1 MKRHLQFPLAGFVLL
16 VVGMVWSASATAQM
30 TGFVVEV
37 DTVFYGADTPT
48 PDDTFDPEGILDGYA
63 SFIVYAEFTNPTD
76 VLSAVF
82 ADTGAGSSPM
92 GIDAPCNCYNP
103 VDADFA
109 MNATNTPFFWDFL
122 PLNEYDT
129 FWTIGMLSGD
139 ASFDGTPG
147 VLPSKVGDTEGN
159 QAGADVCS
167 HQVENGLLYVLPVL
181 DVGTGTV
188 VGPPNA
194 VAGDDLRV
202 EVARVTTCGD
212 WTFSANCQV
221 FVEGVQEPPQLWLIE
236 EQSLNGAIEVSHP
249 CLDYA
254 SEQANVSGVLTT
266 CPGDNAEVGLEFLGS
281 ADVPSTAYS
290 LYAFPDGFVF
300 SDDEETILDFTD
312 IEVVAE
318 TDVNSFSDVEP
329 GDYAVLVL
337 DAYGCMDTTRFTVVA
352 PDPIEAMPS
361 IGNQN
366 SCFGEADASIVI
378 PDSLLVGGTGDLNVT
393 VLSPAGNPMG
403 GGTFTEEGFELS
415 GLVCLNGDGTYEVT
429 TTDDNGCSRVD
440 IVYVNCPEPIEWTVD
455 WTDVVCAGA
464 SDGTIVAE
472 ASGGSGGE
480 LYLTNNL
487 STPVLLSAAAD
498 SLPLTASI
506 GDLGPTLYQVWVYDA
521 LNCTS
526 DTAFITVEEPAPIE
540 LSITNVTDLTCESDC
555 NGSVEFSAIGG
566 SGQLD
571 TDFLL
576 LPMGVPVDE
585 NLGLCAGDYLL
596 QVTDTSGCLNAAEF
610 EVDAPPPL
618 SFLPFENS
626 ITPVTC
632 TGMSDGTIDLFGGG
646 GTVTLGEWSWYVLDS
661 AGQQIAT
668 NLNQNGLNN
677 LSEMTYTAHITDQIG
692 CTHDTT
698 FEIGVQYQTDME
710 LSTLT
715 SPVTCWGAADG
726 TATVSVNG
734 GEAPFSFEW
743 SDPFGQTAST
753 AVGLTE
759 DTYTVVVTDALGC
772 RRSASQAVEA
782 IDGCLFIA
790 DALTPNNDGKNDDWV
805 VGGLE
810 DFPQSRVVVVN
821 RWGQRV
827 FETQGGLERWDGRF
841 SGQRLPVADYYY
853 TIELN
858 PGTLPIRGTVTIKY

>member
-1 MKRHLQFPLAGFVLL
+1 MM
-16 VVGMVWSASATAQM
+16 GMVWSASATAQM

-76 VLSAVF
+76 FLSAVY
-82 ADTGAGSSPM
+82 ADTTNGGSLPM
-92 GIDAPCNCYNP
+92 GIDAPCGCHNP
-103 VDADFA
+103 VDVDFVMTSGNQA
-109 MNATNTPFFWDFL
+109 SNWPFL
-122 PLNEYDT
+122 PLEQYDT

-139 ASFDGTPG
+139 ATVDGVDG
-147 VLPSKVGDTEGN
+147 VLPSKIGDTGSSE
-159 QAGADVCS
+159 AGENICS
-167 HQVENGLLYVLPVL
+167 HQVENGVLFLLPVTDL
-181 DVGTGTV
+181 GTGDV

-194 VAGDDLRV
+194 FAGNDLRV

-221 FVEGVQEPPQLWLIE
+221 FVNGDQEQEEVWLIE
-236 EQSLNGAIEVSHP
+236 EQAVSGAIEVSHP

-254 SEQANVSGVLTT
+254 SEEADVSGVLTT
-266 CPGDNAEVGLEFLGS
+266 CPGDNAEVSLEFLGS
-281 ADVPSTAYS
+281 TDVPNTAYD
-290 LYAFPDGFVF
+290 LYAFPEGFAF

-312 IEVVAE
+312 GALVAE
-318 TDVNSFSDVEP
+318 TNVNSFSDVEP

-361 IGNQN
+361 IGDQN

-378 PDSLLVGGTGDLNVT
+378 PNSSLVGGTGDLNVT
-393 VLSPAGNPMG
+393 VLSPAGNPMD
-403 GGTFTEEGFELS
+403 GGTFTNEGFELS

-440 IVYVNCPEPIEWTVD
+440 TVYVNCPEPIEWTVD

-498 SLPLTASI
+498 TLPLTASI
-506 GDLGPTLYQVWVYDA
+506 GDLGPTIYQVWVYDV

-526 DTAFITVEEPAPIE
+526 DTALITVEEPAPIE
-540 LSITNVTDLTCESDC
+540 LSIANVTDLTCASDC
-555 NGSVEFSAIGG
+555 DGSVEFSAIGG

-571 TDFLL
+571 IDFVSM
-576 LPMGVPVDE
+576 PMGISVDE
-585 NLGLCAGDYLL
+585 SLGLCAGDFLL
-596 QVTDTSGCLNAAEF
+596 QVTDTSGCQNVLAFA
-610 EVDAPPPL
+610 VDAPPPL
-618 SFLPFENS
+618 SFAQGFTES

-632 TGMSDGTIDLFGGG
+632 TGMSDGSIDIFGAG
-646 GTVTLGEWSWYVLDS
+646 GTVTLEEWSWYVVDT
-661 AGQQIAT
+661 AGQQVAT

-692 CTHDTT
+692 CTHDST
-698 FEIGVQYQTDME
+698 FVIGVLNETDME

-782 IDGCLFIA
+782 IEGCLFIA

>member
-1 MKRHLQFPLAGFVLL
+1 M
-16 VVGMVWSASATAQM
+16 VGMVWSASATAQM

-48 PDDTFDPEGILDGYA
+48 PDDTFDPEGVLDGYA

-82 ADTGAGSSPM
+82 ADVPAGLSDFPLQ
-92 GIDAPCNCYNP
+92 IDAPCGCWDP
-103 VDADFA
+103 VPGTGTLDQSL
-109 MNATNTPFFWDFL
+109 NSQNL
-122 PLNEYDT
+122 INLLYPLNQYDS
-129 FWTIGMLSGD
+129 FWTIGMLTSD
-139 ASFDGTPG
+139 EVFDGTPG
-147 VLPSKVGDTEGN
+147 II
-159 QAGADVCS
+159 
-167 HQVENGLLYVLPVL
+167 
-181 DVGTGTV
+181 
-188 VGPPNA
+188 PNA
-194 VAGDDLRV
+194 IISGVPDPYVCNTNIVDGSFSAIGAPNAIAGDDLRV

-221 FVEGVQEPPQLWLIE
+221 FVNGDQAQEQLWFIE
-236 EQSLNGAIEVSHP
+236 QQLVGGELVEDGEIGVSHP

-254 SEQANVSGVLTT
+254 SEEASVSGVLMT
-266 CPGDNAEVGLEFLGS
+266 CAGDNAEVGLEFLGS
-281 ADVPSTAYS
+281 ADVPSTSYN
-290 LYAFPDGFVF
+290 LYAFPDGFAF
-300 SDDEETILDFTD
+300 SDPEETILDFTD
-312 IEVVAE
+312 IDVVAE

-337 DAYGCMDTTRFTVVA
+337 DDYGCMDTTRFTVVA
-352 PDPIEAMPS
+352 PEPIEAMPS

-378 PDSLLVGGTGDLNVT
+378 PDSLLVGGTGDLTVT
-393 VLSPAGNPMG
+393 VLSPVGNPMG
-403 GGTFTEEGFELS
+403 GGTFSDDGFELS

-429 TTDDNGCSRVD
+429 TTDDNGCFRVD
-440 IVYVNCPEPIEWTVD
+440 TVYVNCPEPIEWTVD
-455 WTDVVCAGA
+455 WTNVVCAGA

-480 LYLTNNL
+480 LYLTNNQ
-487 STPVLLSAAAD
+487 SAPVLLSAEAD

-526 DTAFITVEEPAPIE
+526 DTAFITVEEPAPLE
-540 LSITNVTDLTCESDC
+540 LIVGDVTNPSCGLDC
-555 NGSVEFSAIGG
+555 DGSVDVTAIGG
-566 SGQLD
+566 SGELTVGYFNQTSGTFF
-571 TDFLL
+571 TDS
-576 LPMGVPVDE
+576 
-585 NLGLCAGDYLL
+585 LGLCAGEYIVT
-596 QVTDTSGCLNAAEF
+596 VTDTSACETAELFTIEAPDPLGFLIFPFNA
-610 EVDAPPPL
+610 
-618 SFLPFENS
+618 
-626 ITPVTC
+626 TC
-632 TGMSDGTIDLFGGG
+632 TGMSDGSADIFPKG
-646 GTVTLGEWSWYVLDS
+646 GTVTLGEWDWFVLDT
-661 AGQQIAT
+661 AGQVA
-668 NLNQNGLNN
+668 NLDN
-677 LSEMTYTAHITDQIG
+677 LSEMTYTAHVTDQVG
-692 CTHDTT
+692 CTYSET
-698 FEIGVQYQTDME
+698 FDIGINYVTDME

-734 GEAPFSFEW
+734 GEAPFTFEW
-743 SDPFGQTAST
+743 SDPFSQTAST

-772 RRSASQAVEA
+772 RRSTSQTVEA
-782 IDGCLFIA
+782 IEGCLFIA

-858 PGTLPIRGTVTIKY
+858 PGSLPIRGTVTIKY

>member
-1 MKRHLQFPLAGFVLL
+1 MKRHLQFPLAGLVLL
-16 VVGMVWSASATAQM
+16 MVGMVWSASATAQM
-30 TGFVVEV
+30 IGFVVEV

-48 PDDTFDPEGILDGYA
+48 PDDTFDPEGVLDGYA

-76 VLSAVF
+76 VLSAIF
-82 ADTGAGSSPM
+82 ADVPAGVSDLPLQ
-92 GIDAPCNCYNP
+92 IDAPCGCWDVASASLTLAHPFNSLNFIEDNYT
-103 VDADFA
+103 DFH
-109 MNATNTPFFWDFL
+109 L
-122 PLNEYDT
+122 YEYDS
-129 FWTIGMLSGD
+129 FWTIGMLYSD
-139 ASFDGTPG
+139 QEFDGSPG
-147 VLPSKVGDTEGN
+147 
-159 QAGADVCS
+159 DVPLFVTSEIDPQTCNAS
-167 HQVENGLLYVLPVL
+167 ISDGSFST
-181 DVGTGTV
+181 TGS
-188 VGPPNA
+188 PPNA
-194 VAGDDLRV
+194 IAGDDFRV

-212 WTFSANCQV
+212 WSFSANCQV
-221 FVEGVQEPPQLWLIE
+221 FEQGMQSSAEIWLMNEQDSLDLNSFGFMAVE
-236 EQSLNGAIEVSHP
+236 HP
-249 CLDYA
+249 CQDYSILDPEINGLTISCA
-254 SEQANVSGVLTT
+254 GETTNV
-266 CPGDNAEVGLEFLGS
+266 EIEFLGS
-281 ADVPSTAYS
+281 DDLPSTSYD
-290 LYAFPDGFVF
+290 LYIF
-300 SDDEETILDFTD
+300 DDDQFDQLDFSEG
-312 IEVVAE
+312 EVVGQLVE
-318 TDVNSFSDVEP
+318 QTPPDVIVFQDLFP
-329 GDYAVLVL
+329 GNYAVKVE
-337 DAYGCMDTTRFTVVA
+337 DIYGCMDTTRFTVVA

-393 VLSPAGNPMG
+393 VSSPAGNPMG
-403 GGTFTEEGFELS
+403 GGTFTDEGFELS

-429 TTDDNGCSRVD
+429 TTDDNLCFRVD
-440 IVYVNCPEPIEWTVD
+440 TVYVNCPEPIEWTVD

-480 LYLTNNL
+480 LYLTNNQ
-487 STPVLLSAAAD
+487 SAPVLLSAAAD
-498 SLPLTASI
+498 TLPLTASI
-506 GDLGPTLYQVWVYDA
+506 GNLGPTIYQVWVYDA
-521 LNCTS
+521 LNCNS
-526 DTAFITVEEPAPIE
+526 DTAFITVEEPAPLE

-555 NGSVEFSAIGG
+555 DGSIEYTAIGG

-571 TDFLL
+571 VQFVSM
-576 LPMGVPVDE
+576 PMGTPVDE
-585 NLGLCAGDYLL
+585 SFGLCVGDYLL
-596 QVTDTSGCLNAAEF
+596 QVTDTAGCDNGAEF
-610 EVDAPPPL
+610 AVDAPPPL
-618 SFLPFENS
+618 SFIFENM
-626 ITPVTC
+626 TPATC
-632 TGMSDGTIDLFGGG
+632 TGMSDGTIDIFGVG
-646 GTVTLGEWSWYVLDS
+646 GTVTLEEWSWYVVDS
-661 AGQQIAT
+661 AGQQVAT

-677 LSEMTYTAHITDQIG
+677 LSEMIYSAHITDQIG
-692 CTHDTT
+692 CTHDSI
-698 FEIGVQYQTDME
+698 FEVGVQFQTDME

-734 GEAPFSFEW
+734 GEAPFTFEW
-743 SDPFGQTAST
+743 SDPFSQTAST

-772 RRSASQAVEA
+772 RRSASQAVGA
-782 IDGCLFIA
+782 IEGCLFIA

-858 PGTLPIRGTVTIKY
+858 PGSLPIRGTVTIKY

>member
-1 MKRHLQFPLAGFVLL
+1 MKRHLQFPLASLVLL
-16 VVGMVWSASATAQM
+16 MVGMAWSASATAQM

-48 PDDTFDPEGILDGYA
+48 PDDEFDVDGVLDGYA

-82 ADTGAGSSPM
+82 ADVPAGLSAFPLQ
-92 GIDAPCNCYNP
+92 IDAPCGCWDP
-103 VDADFA
+103 VPGTVTLDETLNSQNLIDLLF
-109 MNATNTPFFWDFL
+109 
-122 PLNEYDT
+122 PLHQYDS
-129 FWTIGMLSGD
+129 FWTIGML
-139 ASFDGTPG
+139 ASDEEFAGTPG
-147 VLPSKVGDTEGN
+147 IVP
-159 QAGADVCS
+159 
-167 HQVENGLLYVLPVL
+167 
-181 DVGTGTV
+181 TV
-188 VGPPNA
+188 VFDAADPAVCNTSVDDGSLLAIGAPNA
-194 VAGDDLRV
+194 IAGSDLRV

-212 WTFSANCQV
+212 WSFSANCQV
-221 FVEGVQEPPQLWLIE
+221 FENGDQDQQQLWFIE
-236 EQSLNGAIEVSHP
+236 EEDVDGVIEVSHP

-254 SEQANVSGVLTT
+254 AEQQANVSGELTT
-266 CPGDNAEVGLEFLGS
+266 CPGDNAEVELEFLGS
-281 ADVPSTAYS
+281 ADVPSTAYD
-290 LYAFPDGFVF
+290 LYAFPDGFAF
-300 SDDEETILDFTD
+300 SDEEETILDFTD
-312 IEVVAE
+312 GALVAQ
-318 TDVNSFSDVEP
+318 TNVNSFSDVEP

-337 DAYGCMDTTRFTVVA
+337 DDYGCRDTTRFTVVA

-378 PDSLLVGGTGDLNVT
+378 PESLLVGGTGDLNVT

-403 GGTFTEEGFELS
+403 GGTFTDEGFELS

-429 TTDDNGCSRVD
+429 TTDDNGCFRVD
-440 IVYVNCPEPIEWTVD
+440 TVYVNCPEPIEWTVD

-480 LYLTNNL
+480 LYLTNNQ
-487 STPVLLSAAAD
+487 SAPVLLSAAAD
-498 SLPLTASI
+498 TLPLTASI
-506 GDLGPTLYQVWVYDA
+506 GNLGPTLYQVWVYDA

-526 DTAFITVEEPAPIE
+526 DTAFITVEEPAPLE
-540 LSITNVTDLTCESDC
+540 LSIANVTDLTCESDC
-555 NGSVEFSAIGG
+555 DGSIEYTAIGG

-571 TDFLL
+571 VQFVSM
-576 LPMGVPVDE
+576 PMGTPVDE
-585 NLGLCAGDYLL
+585 SFGLCVGDYLL
-596 QVTDTSGCLNAAEF
+596 QVTDAAGCDIGEEF
-610 EVDAPPPL
+610 AVDAPPPL
-618 SFLPFENS
+618 SFLFENM
-626 ITPVTC
+626 TPATC
-632 TGMSDGTIDLFGGG
+632 TGMSDGTIDIFGAG
-646 GTVTLGEWSWYVLDS
+646 GTATLEEWSWYVVDS
-661 AGQQIAT
+661 AGQQVAT

-677 LSEMTYTAHITDQIG
+677 LSEMIYTAYITDQIG
-692 CTHDTT
+692 CTHDSI
-698 FEIGVQYQTDME
+698 FEVGVQFQTDME

-734 GEAPFSFEW
+734 GEAPFTFEW
-743 SDPFGQTAST
+743 SDPFSQTAST

-772 RRSASQAVEA
+772 RRSASQAVGA
-782 IDGCLFIA
+782 IEGCLFIA

-827 FETQGGLERWDGRF
+827 FETQGGSERWDGRF

-858 PGTLPIRGTVTIKY
+858 PGSLPIRGTVTIKY

>member
-1 MKRHLQFPLAGFVLL
+1 MKRQLHFPWVGLVLL
-16 VVGMVWSASATAQM
+16 MVGMNWSASATAQM

-48 PDDTFDPEGILDGYA
+48 PEDTFDPEGTLDGYA

-92 GIDAPCNCYNP
+92 GIDAPCGCHNP
-103 VDADFA
+103 VDGDFA
-109 MNATNTPFFWDFL
+109 MNSTNTEFLWDFF
-122 PLNEYDT
+122 PLNQYDT

-139 ASFDGTPG
+139 ATFGGVPG
-147 VLPSKVGDTEGN
+147 VIPSKIGDTDGSV
-159 QAGADVCS
+159 AGANVCA

-181 DVGTGTV
+181 DGSGLVE
-188 VGPPNA
+188 GPPNA
-194 VAGDDLRV
+194 IAGDDLRV

-221 FVEGVQEPPQLWLIE
+221 FVNGDQDQEQQWFIE
-236 EQSLNGAIEVSHP
+236 DQALSGAIEVAHP

-281 ADVPSTAYS
+281 ADVPSTAYD
-290 LYAFPDGFVF
+290 LYAFPDGFTF
-300 SDDEETILDFTD
+300 SDVEETILDFTD
-312 IEVVAE
+312 VEVVAQ
-318 TDVNSFSDVEP
+318 TDVNNFSDVEP

-352 PDPIEAMPS
+352 PEPIEAMPS

-378 PDSLLVGGTGDLNVT
+378 PDSLLVGGTGDLSVT
-393 VLSPAGNPMG
+393 VLSPVGNPMG
-403 GGTFTEEGFELS
+403 GGTFTDDGFELS

-429 TTDDNGCSRVD
+429 TTDDNGCFRVD
-440 IVYVNCPEPIEWTVD
+440 TVYVNCPEPIEWNVG

-480 LYLTNNL
+480 LYLTNNQ
-487 STPVLLSAAAD
+487 SAPVLLSAEAD

-526 DTAFITVEEPAPIE
+526 DTAFITVEEPAPLE
-540 LSITNVTDLTCESDC
+540 LIVGDVTNPSCGLDCDGAVDVT
-555 NGSVEFSAIGG
+555 AIGG
-566 SGQLD
+566 SGELTVGYFNQTSGTFF
-571 TDFLL
+571 TDS
-576 LPMGVPVDE
+576 
-585 NLGLCAGDYLL
+585 LGLCAGEYIVT
-596 QVTDTSGCLNAAEF
+596 VTDTSACETAELFTIEAPDPLGFLIFPFNA
-610 EVDAPPPL
+610 
-618 SFLPFENS
+618 
-626 ITPVTC
+626 TC
-632 TGMSDGTIDLFGGG
+632 TGMSDGSVDIFPKG
-646 GTVTLGEWSWYVLDS
+646 GTVTLGEWDWFVLDT
-661 AGQQIAT
+661 AGQVA
-668 NLNQNGLNN
+668 NLNN
-677 LSEMTYTAHITDQIG
+677 LSEMTYTAHVTDQVG
-692 CTHDTT
+692 CTHSET
-698 FEIGVQYQTDME
+698 FDIGINYVTDME

-734 GEAPFSFEW
+734 GEAPFTFEW
-743 SDPFGQTAST
+743 SDPFSQTAST

-772 RRSASQAVEA
+772 RRSTSQSVEA
-782 IDGCLFIA
+782 IEGCLFIA
-790 DALTPNNDGKNDDWV
+790 DALTPNNDGKNDDWI

-841 SGQRLPVADYYY
+841 NGQRLPVADYYY

-858 PGTLPIRGTVTIKY
+858 PGSLPIRGTVTIKY